1 MFKDCVVLLIEKKEK
16 KKKEREG
23 RKRNPSDSLV
33 PRWNKVQTDNVTNN
47 VKRTNETKERVTGVL
62 INERIL
68 LMNRRQNQLMSS
80 NVQIHDKIE
89 SVVCTKDRVCI
100 PLVPKVNENREFVSK

>member
-1 MFKDCVVLLIEKKEK
+1 MIPWYRDGTKFKL
-16 KKKEREG
+16 
-23 RKRNPSDSLV
+23 
-33 PRWNKVQTDNVTNN
+33 TVTNN

-68 LMNRRQNQLMSS
+68 LMNGRQNQLMSS